1 MRRASSLVGR
11 VVVRDSSGQVRRS
24 LLPRDHVVLGGD
36 PADLG
41 LASLPVL
48 AR

>member
-1 MRRASSLVGR
+1 M
-11 VVVRDSSGQVRRS
+11 RRS
-24 LLPRDHVVLGGD
+24 LLEHDHVVLGGD

-48 AR
+48 VR